1 MDKHLVFIRSIVWI
15 ACFFTLLWGCEK
27 QEEPPATS
35 REITKK
41 IIITEPAAPESQP
54 PEKIEV
60 EKSAAV
66 EETKISI
73 PDAMPQ
79 PPEQSVDAANK
90 PVVAPVPPTMQTVEK
105 SEAAKSVPSEAMGK
119 PRIEIPPQVP
129 IQNAETANKTI
140 VASVSPT
147 SPQIETSETSD
158 QYNPEGKLDP
168 FEPLFRKEPASI
180 DMEKKKSKRRTPLT
194 PLEKMDLSQ
203 LKLSAIILAPSG
215 NRALVQEASGK
226 GYVVKEGT
234 YIGINSGKIV
244 EILKDQIIL
253 EEEAEDIYGKV
264 SIVKKSLK
272 LQKPPGE

>member
-1 MDKHLVFIRSIVWI
+1 MDKHLVFIRSIVCI

-27 QEEPPATS
+27 QEEPPPKS

-41 IIITEPAAPESQP
+41 IIISEQPAPKAQQ

-60 EKSAAV
+60 EKPASV
-66 EETKISI
+66 EETGTPI
-73 PDAMPQ
+73 PESTPQMPKQ
-79 PPEQSVDAANK
+79 PVDTTHKNVVAPAPPTTQKVEKLETAESVSMKAAGKPTPEIAPQVPKQSVD
-90 PVVAPVPPTMQTVEK
+90 
-105 SEAAKSVPSEAMGK
+105 
-119 PRIEIPPQVP
+119 
-129 IQNAETANKTI
+129 TAHKTI
-140 VASVSPT
+140 VVLASPT
-147 SPQIETSETSD
+147 RPKIETPEISD
-158 QYNPEGKLDP
+158 LYNPEAKLNP
-168 FEPLFRKEPASI
+168 FEPLFRKEPESI
-180 DMEKKKSKRRTPLT
+180 AVRKKKSKRRTPLT

-215 NRALVQEASGK
+215 NRALVQETSGK

-234 YIGINSGKIV
+234 HIGIHSGKIV
-244 EILKDQIIL
+244 AILEDQIIV

>member
-1 MDKHLVFIRSIVWI
+1 MDKHLVFIRSIVCI

-27 QEEPPATS
+27 QEDPPAKS

-41 IIITEPAAPESQP
+41 IIIVEQAAPKSQP

-60 EKSAAV
+60 EKPASV
-66 EETKISI
+66 EETATSI
-73 PDAMPQ
+73 PESTPQ
-79 PPEQSVDAANK
+79 PPKQPVDTTHK
-90 PVVAPVPPTMQTVEK
+90 TVVASVPPTPQKVEK
-105 SEAAKSVPSEAMGK
+105 SEAVKSVSTKAAGK
-119 PRIEIPPQVP
+119 PTPEIPPQVP
-129 IQNAETANKTI
+129 KQNADTAHKTI

-147 SPQIETSETSD
+147 SPKVETPEISD
-158 QYNPEGKLDP
+158 LYNPEAKLDP

-180 DMEKKKSKRRTPLT
+180 AVRKKKSKRRSPLT

-203 LKLSAIILAPSG
+203 LKLSGIILAPSG

-226 GYVVKEGT
+226 GYVVKKGT
-234 YIGINSGKIV
+234 YIGIHSGKIV
-244 EILKDQIIL
+244 EILEDQIIV

>member
-1 MDKHLVFIRSIVWI
+1 MDKHLVFIRSIICI

-27 QEEPPATS
+27 QEEPPPKS

-41 IIITEPAAPESQP
+41 IIISEPPAPKSQP

-60 EKSAAV
+60 EKLPSV
-66 EETKISI
+66 EETATPI
-73 PDAMPQ
+73 PESLPQ
-79 PPEQSVDAANK
+79 KPKQPVDATPKN
-90 PVVAPVPPTMQTVEK
+90 VVAPMPPTPQTVEK
-105 SEAAKSVPSEAMGK
+105 PDAAKSVSTKTAKMPAPET
-119 PRIEIPPQVP
+119 PPQVP
-129 IQNAETANKTI
+129 KQNADTAPKTI
-140 VASVSPT
+140 VASVSPER
-147 SPQIETSETSD
+147 PKIETPEISD
-158 QYNPEGKLDP
+158 LYNPEGKLNP

-180 DMEKKKSKRRTPLT
+180 AVKKKKSKRRTPLT

-203 LKLSAIILAPSG
+203 LKLSGIILAPSG

-226 GYVVKEGT
+226 GYVVKKGT
-234 YIGINSGKIV
+234 YIGIHSGKIF
-244 EILKDQIIL
+244 EILADQIIV